1 MTHGMNSETLVRGG
15 GGTEIWTGEWGN
27 PDGSPIL
34 LIHGFMQSHLSWSA
48 QLDSDLANDFRLI
61 AIDNRGHGR
70 SGKPEDPAAY
80 QDGQNWADDIAAVM
94 DQLELDKPVL
104 AGWSYGGLIMLDY
117 CQRHG
122 CNNIAG
128 VNFVAAA
135 VRRVV
140 DDGSPPPT
148 IPEVRVDLLSDDLP
162 RRIAGTRG
170 FLRACTAKPVDRNT
184 FETWLAFNMLVPA
197 PVRRAMFDRHCDFDP
212 VMDALSVPALVTYCT
227 ADALVLPHMGE
238 RAMAHIPDAEA
249 SVYEGIGHSPF
260 FEDSARFNDELAA
273 FVRRCG

>member
-27 PDGSPIL
+27 PDGPPIL

-104 AGWSYGGLIMLDY
+104 TGWSYGGLIMLDY

-135 VRRVV
+135 VRRARAVAA
-140 DDGSPPPT
+140 
-148 IPEVRVDLLSDDLP
+148 P
-162 RRIAGTRG
+162 RFRAAAAG
-170 FLRACTAKPVDRNT
+170 LRAAAVAAPTAVSGAGGRK
-184 FETWLAFNMLVPA
+184 
-197 PVRRAMFDRHCDFDP
+197 
-212 VMDALSVPALVTYCT
+212 S
-227 ADALVLPHMGE
+227 
-238 RAMAHIPDAEA
+238 
-249 SVYEGIGHSPF
+249 
-260 FEDSARFNDELAA
+260 
-273 FVRRCG
+273 